1 MKTAIQNSLKLS
13 VVSIAAAL
21 LLSGCENATTNS
33 SSNPTDVTVERGK
46 VYDAI
51 VTDANGQVATQKSN
65 KNVYTFKQPPVY
77 PITATGGWI
86 DVDNDGNM
94 TKADVELDL
103 NLTSYSN
110 IITPITTYIA
120 DKDITTREKK
130 LAQLS
135 KDMNCT
141 KDDLL
146 KVPSLASDVDVLLAV
161 NAIYKTMKDFNAT
174 DIHST
179 EHLNAL
185 KDNFKELTTV
195 YHQSGSEYANG
206 DTKQEKHK
214 NIATWLEKD
223 IVMAELHDSRKVRY
237 LDEDR
242 INKFKE
248 KHKHTAKG
256 DLNSSKKVYYPED
269 RMHDFNLDED
279 RMYDSKEKHKD
290 TAKGDLNS
298 SKKVYYPEDR
308 MYDSKEKH
316 KDTAKGNL
324 DSSKK
329 VYYPEDR
336 MYDSKEKRKNKKQYY
351 KQY

>member
-120 DKDITTREKK
+120 DKDITIREKK

-290 TAKGDLNS
+290 TTKGDLN
-298 SKKVYYPEDR
+298 
-308 MYDSKEKH
+308 
-316 KDTAKGNL
+316 
-324 DSSKK
+324 SSKK